1 MCEWFPSAESAVVAD
16 RSAARHARR
25 FLDDHWCVEHAALL
39 RGHAD
44 LVVSELVTEA
54 VQHGKAPVVLK
65 VECEGLDGVMI
76 AVSDGDPNGPR
87 FRTVGPDEAHGTNLV
102 EVLSDEWGV
111 RTRPGGKTVW
121 SRLIV

>member
-1 MCEWFPSAESAVVAD
+1 MCEWFPSAESAVVVD
-16 RSAARHARR
+16 RSAARYARR

-54 VQHGKAPVVLK
+54 VSHGTPPVVLR
-65 VECEGLDGVMI
+65 VDCEGADGVVI
-76 AVSDGDPNGPR
+76 EVSDRDPNGPH
-87 FRTVGPDEAHGTNLV
+87 FQAVGPDEAHTTNLV

-121 SRLIV
+121 SRLVV

>member
-1 MCEWFPSAESAVVAD
+1 MCEWFPSAESAVTVD

-54 VQHGKAPVVLK
+54 VTHGSPPVRLTI
-65 VECEGLDGVMI
+65 ECEGPDGVRI
-76 AVSDGDPNGPR
+76 AVSDADPNGPS
-87 FRTVGPDEAHGTNLV
+87 FRTVGPEGAPGTNLV

-111 RTRPGGKTVW
+111 ATRPGGKTVW
-121 SRLIV
+121 SRLIT